1 MSQISYH
8 RNPNCAQ
15 FPLLRLIK
23 YVLQRQRYRCN
34 TIIMNS
40 SERKVKKNV
49 LVAPSCPTL
58 CHPTDCGLP
67 APSVFGILQAR
78 ILEQVTIFFS
88 NNLKKQNKTK
98 QENPGAQSYR
108 RGKRNLSDESQRRA
122 ESQEEST
129 RNISRLLLRFQVSL
143 RLLYTITIFKIDNQ

>member
-98 QENPGAQSYR
+98 QNTKTLGLRAIEEA
-108 RGKRNLSDESQRRA
+108 RGTLVMKVRDVLSPKKSQQ
-122 ESQEEST
+122 EISQG
-129 RNISRLLLRFQVSL
+129 FC
-143 RLLYTITIFKIDNQ
+143 